1 MKTMKKFSAL
11 ILALALLASALP
23 AAFAANATPNT
34 TTLTTTVPS
43 ATYVLNI
50 PADQTVTFGATS
62 TYIGNVTITDSKN
75 FAEGK
80 NVDVTVEY
88 IPFTAEAVEIS
99 TTIPY
104 SLVQTT
110 AASST
115 AASDAYT
122 ANIASGGKMTFK
134 GKSDGKVKE
143 LAEFTATYGTMTGVG
158 KTYSMKNLIVKIG
171 STDWGK
177 ALAGEY
183 KSTITFTSEVV
194 AE

>member
-1 MKTMKKFSAL
+1 MKKLSAL
-11 ILALALLASALP
+11 LLALVLLVSAVP
-23 AAFAANATPNT
+23 TAFAANTTPNT

-50 PADQTVTFGATS
+50 PADQTVIFGDLATN
-62 TYIGNVTITDSKN
+62 IGNVTITDSKN

-88 IPFTAEAVEIS
+88 APFAAEAAEIS
-99 TTIPY
+99 TAIPY
-104 SLVQTT
+104 HLVQMTVV
-110 AASST
+110 AGGQVST
-115 AASDAYT
+115 S
-122 ANIASGGKMTFK
+122 IASGAKMTFE
-134 GKSDGKVKE
+134 GKSDGTAAE
-143 LAEFTATYGTMTGVG
+143 LTEFTASAGVGSALG
-158 KTYSMKNLIVKIG
+158 KTYSMKNLIVSIQ

-177 ALAGEY
+177 ALAGDY